1 MKKMRVTSA
10 LLEDLWSDD
19 EGPLVGARV
28 DAPTAAPTAAST
40 AASVDAVSAR
50 VATEH
55 EVAAPCAEAARL
67 RRELARVERD
77 LHTRTQLLVVA
88 IALVA
93 LHLSSRL
100 ARAERRL
107 MALRYAAEP
116 HRPWW

>member
-19 EGPLVGARV
+19 PTPAQAQAQAQAQVQVQAQV
-28 DAPTAAPTAAST
+28 QAP
-40 AASVDAVSAR
+40 VSAR
-50 VATEH
+50 VATQD
-55 EVAAPCAEAARL
+55 APCAEAARL
-67 RRELARVERD
+67 RRELAR
-77 LHTRTQLLVVA
+77 
-88 IALVA
+88 LVA

-107 MALRYAAEP
+107 MALRYTAEP